1 MPQTRQLILTCTA
14 SIAVLALAA
23 PTITMAQPQ
32 APDRPLRVMSYN
44 IKHGQ
49 TNATCVTPSPT
60 PGNPP
65 NTDCNLD
72 INASI
77 EVVRTYDP
85 DVIGLQEIDRFWA
98 RSDYLDEP
106 AVMAAALGYPHRCY
120 APNLDHAADNH
131 SPVPHQ
137 YGTLILSRFPILECT
152 NRLLPRVA
160 TEEQRGLTLAR
171 INVRGVPLYFYN
183 THLHTTQ
190 AARLL
195 QTADIA
201 AVLDAAPDAPIVL
214 MGDFNARSLVPVVPE
229 MVPIHDRLVDT
240 WAVAGVPDGLN
251 PLGFTSPADVDR
263 DPTSR
268 IDYVFVSSG
277 VTASAV
283 VVPITPAAQS
293 PDITAGTRL
302 AADHYPVVADIALPG
317 SAVGVGKPRG
327 TAGGQ

>member
-1 MPQTRQLILTCTA
+1 MRQSRQLFLTSAVVAFFGAATA
-14 SIAVLALAA
+14 PMAA
-23 PTITMAQPQ
+23 SQPN

-44 IKHGQ
+44 IKHAQ
-49 TNATCVTPSPT
+49 TNATCVTPRPE

-72 INASI
+72 INATI
-77 EVVRTYDP
+77 DVIRTYDP

-106 AVMAAALGYPHRCY
+106 AVLGDALGYPHRCY
-120 APNLDHAADNH
+120 APNLDHQPDNH

-137 YGTLILSRFPILECT
+137 YGTLILSRYPILECT

-160 TEEQRGLTLAR
+160 TEEQRGLTLAV
-171 INVRGVPLYFYN
+171 INVRGVPLWFYN

-201 AVLDAAPDAPIVL
+201 TVLDAAPDAPIVL
-214 MGDFNARSLVPVVPE
+214 MGDFNARSLDPVVPE
-229 MVPIHDRLVDT
+229 MVPIHARLVDT
-240 WAVAGVPDGLN
+240 WAVAGVPDAIN
-251 PLGFTSPADVDR
+251 PNGFTSPADVDR

-268 IDYVFVSSG
+268 IDYVFVSSD
-277 VTASAV
+277 VTATATF
-283 VVPITPAAQS
+283 VPITPQAQD
-293 PDITAGTRL
+293 PDITSGTRY

-317 SAVGVGKPRG
+317 SAVGVGKP
-327 TAGGQ
+327 TAPGQTGR